1 METKI
6 RKVPSIRSVPPSNMF
21 EFMIQVSRPPSKEL
35 ERFNRAEKYKL
46 LKANSVKRKDEIKRW
61 IKKQGLDAEVFKI
74 EEPTVFNMLFI
85 TCTREVAEQLEHV
98 DGVVSVSSSP
108 EFSVALNKQ
117 RNEGR
122 EKDK

>member
-6 RKVPSIRSVPPSNMF
+6 RKMAPIHSVPPSNMV
-21 EFMIQVSRPPSKEL
+21 EFMVEVNRPSSKEL
-35 ERFNRAEKYKL
+35 KGFNRSEKYKL

-61 IKKQGLDAEVFKI
+61 IKEQGLEAEVFKI

-98 DGVVSVSSSP
+98 DGVASVSPSP

-117 RNEGR
+117 GNGGR
-122 EKDK
+122 EKGK

>member
-6 RKVPSIRSVPPSNMF
+6 RKVASIHSVPPSNMV
-21 EFMIQVSRPPSKEL
+21 EFMVKVNRPSSKEL

-46 LKANSVKRKDEIKRW
+46 LKENSVKCKDEIKRW
-61 IKKQGLDAEVFKI
+61 IKEQGLDAEVFKI
-74 EEPTVFNMLFI
+74 EEPTVFNILFI

-98 DGVVSVSSSP
+98 DGVVSVLGSP

-117 RNEGR
+117 GN
-122 EKDK
+122 